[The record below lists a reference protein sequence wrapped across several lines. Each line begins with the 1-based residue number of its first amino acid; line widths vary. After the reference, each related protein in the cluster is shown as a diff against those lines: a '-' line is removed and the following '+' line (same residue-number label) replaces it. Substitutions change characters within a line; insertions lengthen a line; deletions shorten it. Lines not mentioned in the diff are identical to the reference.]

1 MQQMNLEDPA
11 KETEGPASEME
22 EPGEGAEGK
31 PRAEN
36 FHRETVFI
44 SDVEVRQDSRNGIQ
58 HWLW

>member
-1 MQQMNLEDPA
+1 MNLEDPA

-36 FHRETVFI
+36 FHRETVF
-44 SDVEVRQDSRNGIQ
+44 SFYDVEVRQDSRNGI
-58 HWLW
+58 

>member
-1 MQQMNLEDPA
+1 MNLEDPA

-36 FHRETVFI
+36 FHRETVFSF
-44 SDVEVRQDSRNGIQ
+44 SDVEVRQDSRNGI
-58 HWLW
+58 